1 MCLWIKRPAR
11 TRSWW
16 QKFCCFF
23 KRSFCYLSIG
33 DCGMSGFRLFLEIQ
47 EILEIQHTVVLSTEY
62 IKSRAVCHPLSPN
75 FEVRNHPTGW
85 RCCYS
90 LGSGSTDCLEGFF
103 CRFAFELT
111 QAVLGALN
119 DNRRFSVAGQKV
131 TGDACL
137 LLAHVE
143 NGHNMCKIDRLT
155 LSYRDDDRDVQELVR
170 LGMLTFDVLLQ
181 VRWSGYVMVLGCF
194 CICLPDIVGDS

>member
-1 MCLWIKRPAR
+1 MPLDKTTSKNKILMAKVLV
-11 TRSWW
+11 
-16 QKFCCFF
+16 FF
-23 KRSFCYLSIG
+23 QTFFLLHFNWG
-33 DCGMSGFRLFLEIQ
+33 LQHVGFQVVPGNSGNLRNS
-47 EILEIQHTVVLSTEY
+47 HNVVLSTEY
-62 IKSRAVCHPLSPN
+62 IKSHAVCHPLSPN

-85 RCCYS
+85 RCCCS
-90 LGSGSTDCLEGFF
+90 LGSGSTDCLEVFF

-131 TGDACL
+131 AGDACL
-137 LLAHVE
+137 LRAHVE
-143 NGHNMCKIDRLT
+143 NRHNMCKIDRLT

-181 VRWSGYVMVLGCF
+181 VQWSGYVMVLGCF